1 MAKWI
6 KFHLNLGK
14 TESGHQLISKKL
26 VLDMHRVTTPLP
38 SGPTAISRP
47 NYPVSHLYTGYGY
60 GWGVGEYRGIAL
72 CLVIMVT
79 DISRLF
85 CEQQRHRPVCVF
97 AKSDQRLFIHCLEFN
112 YFNFQYTTLQY
123 SSYSLNR

>member
-26 VLDMHRVTTPLP
+26 VLDMHRATTPLP
-38 SGPTAISRP
+38 LRPTAISRP

-72 CLVIMVT
+72 CLVIMVI
-79 DISRLF
+79 DIFDFYDCSA
-85 CEQQRHRPVCVF
+85 CEQQWHIPVCAF
-97 AKSDQRLFIHCLEFN
+97 TNTEQRLFIQC
-112 YFNFQYTTLQY
+112 
-123 SSYSLNR
+123 

>member
-26 VLDMHRVTTPLP
+26 VLDMHRATTPLP
-38 SGPTAISRP
+38 LGPTAISRP

-60 GWGVGEYRGIAL
+60 GWGVGEYRGIAFL
-72 CLVIMVT
+72 RKIPNVLHANNKGT
-79 DISRLF
+79 DQSVYSQSQSSAFLF
-85 CEQQRHRPVCVF
+85 TVWNLITSNFNVN
-97 AKSDQRLFIHCLEFN
+97 IHIFN
-112 YFNFQYTTLQY
+112 ILANPY
-123 SSYSLNR
+123 S